1 MAVTRK
7 KLVRDGSANLAFR
20 LSFSR
25 LCDYFAYFWNLTP
38 ITLVI
43 RGQIDDS
50 NTIEANNTR
59 QRKGKTMKKAT
70 RATLKSFVRKNRSN
84 LLISVSSRFDGMQDG
99 VRETENDGFT
109 PALDACQS
117 HTDHNL
123 NVQGIWLVGGGRD
136 WISRFET
143 ETHEGLEV
151 TNSCGSFAVAIAK

>member
-1 MAVTRK
+1 VAFTRK
-7 KLVRDGSANLAFR
+7 KLVRHGTGTLAFC
-20 LSFSR
+20 LSFS
-25 LCDYFAYFWNLTP
+25 LVCDYSAYFWNLPP
-38 ITLVI
+38 ITLAI
-43 RGQIDDS
+43 RGQIVDS
-50 NTIEANNTR
+50 YNIEANNTR
-59 QRKGKTMKKAT
+59 QRKGNTMKKAT